1 MTLPDCPFCEDS
13 TTLHAERAEP
23 RGVKVCVC
31 IRCSR
36 QMRVNANGAIV
47 RIVEPRVENQ
57 EGGAVN

>member
-1 MTLPDCPFCEDS
+1 M
-13 TTLHAERAEP
+13 HAERAEP